1 MKPERVILNLL
12 TNARTRV
19 HRQVLLQ
26 KVTSALFW
34 GLVLLAMLF
43 VVNRLIPLPMRLMDM
58 SLFIIFGA
66 MGVGLCLS
74 FRHREDLRTVARTFD
89 RGMGLKERFSTAYE
103 LIDAVAGDRKPSP
116 YGEAGAPGVDA
127 SPFAR
132 LQIRDAANAVSDK
145 SEHLG
150 AIFPYRMPRLL
161 KAVPIPLLCIGL
173 SFAVPRLY
181 DVPPP
186 LTAAQQKAIDTAV
199 QRLEKMQGD
208 NPSLHAQLHDAV
220 SQLKAVKDVHDVHTV
235 QAALSALNAEV
246 RNQKVARAD
255 EIEAAIAEAVQAA
268 PRFKGMDAGQ
278 LSAELE
284 ALAAQQELSP
294 ELQAELLELFARLAE
309 SVPRGSLSD
318 ALSHI
323 QGEPVSQETLQDIA
337 DALRQAKA
345 FAQLERL
352 EAQLTA
358 SRKALAL
365 ASVDTQNLSGGVANS
380 DSAPGQEAG
389 SSEVQ
394 GTLEMGND
402 ESQARVASKGS
413 AGDKPARYGEDAAP
427 LTGDETASLQ
437 VSGTQLTLTPAPSSE
452 SQRFSRVFTGAAALS
467 GESSYRI
474 FDDVVLSA
482 KREYAQAI
490 ENNRIPMRYQSQI
503 KTYLDAIATEN
514 KRYVT
519 RRGTSPRTTEKEE

>member
-89 RGMGLKERFSTAYE
+89 RGMGLKERLSTAYE
-103 LIDAVAGDRKPSP
+103 LIEAVARDRKPTP
-116 YGEAGAPGVDA
+116 YGEAGAPGIDV

-132 LQIRDAANAVSDK
+132 LQIRDAANAASDK
-145 SEHLG
+145 SEHLST
-150 AIFPYRMPRLL
+150 IFPYRMPRLL

-186 LTAAQQKAIDTAV
+186 LTAAQQNAINTVV
-199 QRLEKMQGD
+199 QRLEKLQDD
-208 NPSLHAQLHDAV
+208 NPSLHAQLRDAV
-220 SQLKAVKDVHDVHTV
+220 SQLKAAKDVHDVHTV

-246 RNQKVARAD
+246 RNQKVAQAA
-255 EIEAAIAEAVQAA
+255 EIEAAIAEAVRAA

-323 QGEPVSQETLQDIA
+323 QGEPVSEETLQDIA

-345 FAQLERL
+345 LAQLERL

-365 ASVDTQNLSGGVANS
+365 ASIDTQNLSGGVANS
-380 DSAPGQEAG
+380 DGAPGQEAG

-394 GTLEMGND
+394 GTLETGND
-402 ESQARVASKGS
+402 ESQARVESKGS
-413 AGDKPARYGEDAAP
+413 AGDKPPRYGEEAAP

-437 VSGTQLTLTPAPSSE
+437 VSGEQLTLTQAPSSE

-503 KTYLDAIATEN
+503 KTYLDAIATAN

-519 RRGTSPRTTEKEE
+519 KRGTSPRTTEKEE